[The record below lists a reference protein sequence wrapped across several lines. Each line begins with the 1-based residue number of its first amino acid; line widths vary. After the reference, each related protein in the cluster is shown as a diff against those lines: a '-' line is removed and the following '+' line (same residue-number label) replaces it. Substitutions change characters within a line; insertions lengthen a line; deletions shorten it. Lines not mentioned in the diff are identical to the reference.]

1 VLDGADLDVDVV
13 LVGGT
18 FAGVGVIG
26 VDDELA
32 IGADRRVARAAG
44 QNIAARD
51 AAGTVTFTSGTTPS
65 AFVANTGVTVATVSF
80 NSAYA
85 TAAPRGI
92 VLHHAGNA
100 SAAIST
106 GASAVA
112 FYAEASTA
120 SATQFLIKA
129 VSAGTPTLAA
139 STAYA
144 LAYVVIQ

>member
-1 VLDGADLDVDVV
+1 
-13 LVGGT
+13 
-18 FAGVGVIG
+18 
-26 VDDELA
+26 
-32 IGADRRVARAAG
+32 
-44 QNIAARD
+44 
-51 AAGTVTFTSGTTPS
+51 VTFTSGTTPS

-85 TAAPRGI
+85 TAAPRGL
-92 VLHHAGNA
+92 VLTHAGNS

-106 GASAVA
+106 GASGVA

-120 SATQFLIKA
+120 SSTQFLIKA

-144 LAYVVIQ
+144 LAYVIVQ